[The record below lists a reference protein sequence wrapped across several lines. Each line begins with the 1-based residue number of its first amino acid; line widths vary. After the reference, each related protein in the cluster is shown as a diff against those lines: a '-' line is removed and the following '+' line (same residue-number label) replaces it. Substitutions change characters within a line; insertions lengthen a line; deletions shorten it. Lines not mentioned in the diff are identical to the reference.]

1 MDGEGGDGEVR
12 GGVGRLGR
20 AVLDHGGIRSGGG
33 RPGWLFGEVKCQKL
47 VRELAPGRRGL
58 MNWGRS
64 GGTGVRGWT
73 HPIVVVVVVVS
84 LFDLGLLLRIDRN
97 GSGERQ
103 RRRSALGTGRRAKKA
118 AGIPRGERRR
128 R

>member
-1 MDGEGGDGEVR
+1 VR
-12 GGVGRLGR
+12 SDVGLNGGVGGCWIT
-20 AVLDHGGIRSGGG
+20 GGIRSGGQ
-33 RPGWLFGEVKCQKL
+33 RQKL

-58 MNWGRS
+58 TNWGRS

-73 HPIVVVVVVVS
+73 HPIVLVVVVS

-103 RRRSALGTGRRAKKA
+103 RRRRRSGTGRRAKKA